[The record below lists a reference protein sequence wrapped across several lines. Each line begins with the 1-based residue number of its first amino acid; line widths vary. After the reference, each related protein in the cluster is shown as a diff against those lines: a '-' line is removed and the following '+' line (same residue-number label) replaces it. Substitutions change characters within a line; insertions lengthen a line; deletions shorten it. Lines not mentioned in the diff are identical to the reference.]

1 MEKSMRGP
9 VAVGGTRSPVS
20 LRRRATSPRKP
31 RGLIAR
37 MLTLRILASP
47 DSKHYSGQTPR

>member
-31 RGLIAR
+31 AAR
-37 MLTLRILASP
+37 TYRANAYTP
-47 DSKHYSGQTPR
+47 DTNFSWF